1 MVKTAVVRVLPVQH
15 PLLFRDVV
23 FTDFS
28 GMFENAIK
36 KTLVDRDEE
45 KWRKTERLLAQNLRD
60 TGGDLVRLFL
70 FVLVICPL
78 GLRFVIGIDERLR
91 LVQGNLALDVFLGD
105 FEQIIRRSQAI
116 DLLQADS
123 RRPRV
128 GLFPLGGFDLTDVFF
143 KIQF

>member
-1 MVKTAVVRVLPVQH
+1 MVKTAVIRVLPVQH
-15 PLLFRDVV
+15 PFLFRNVV
-23 FTDFS
+23 FADFS

-36 KTLVDRDEE
+36 KALVDRDEE

-70 FVLVICPL
+70 FVLVIRPL

-105 FEQIIRRSQAI
+105 FEQIIRRRQAI

-123 RRPRV
+123 RRPCV
-128 GLFPLGGFDLTDVFF
+128 GLFPLGGLDLTNVFF

>member
-1 MVKTAVVRVLPVQH
+1 
-15 PLLFRDVV
+15 
-23 FTDFS
+23 
-28 GMFENAIK
+28 MFENVVK
-36 KTLVDRDEE
+36 KTFVDRDE
-45 KWRKTERLLAQNLRD
+45 KKRRKTERLLAQNLCDACRN
-60 TGGDLVRLFL
+60 LVRF
-70 FVLVICPL
+70 FRFILVIRPL

-128 GLFPLGGFDLTDVFF
+128 GLFPLGGLDLTYIFF